1 MNTVE
6 NMHFAIENPDK
17 YENLVWDYKT
27 GAIIDAETG
36 EIVGEILYT
45 DAVMGFRDID
55 KEEGF
60 EHYAVL
66 RQRVW
71 LTDDQK
77 RVWGKA
83 WRYIVTSGLDV
94 DPYLL
99 ARVVKHV
106 FGANSKA
113 PTAVKVAVAVVVA
126 LRMSGKPADVRGI
139 CRDLEL
145 EPKRCDKVFEVIR
158 VMFKEGIAIPA
169 ENRYAKILKMV
180 EQFPDKEVVA
190 VAQRLLR
197 HAKIDGKTSASVAS
211 TLVYI
216 SGLLLD
222 KQGTTM
228 QRVAQFYGVSDASI
242 RNNYR
247 RILPITVVQNEAK
260 LVSEIRVPK
269 KVCRELKEFQL
280 SQKVVCI

>member
-27 GAIIDAETG
+27 GTIIDAETG

-197 HAKIDGKTSASVAS
+197 HAKIDGKPSASIAS
-211 TLVYI
+211 TLIYI
-216 SGLLLD
+216 AGLLID
-222 KQGTTM
+222 KNITM
-228 QRVAQFYGVSDASI
+228 KSIAELYKVSDASI
-242 RNNYR
+242 RNNKEK
-247 RILPITVVQNEAK
+247 ILPITIKLSKANVVEA
-260 LVSEIRVPK
+260 IYIPK
-269 KVCRELKEFQL
+269 KICKDLEDFTL
-280 SQKVVCI
+280 SPKVVCV